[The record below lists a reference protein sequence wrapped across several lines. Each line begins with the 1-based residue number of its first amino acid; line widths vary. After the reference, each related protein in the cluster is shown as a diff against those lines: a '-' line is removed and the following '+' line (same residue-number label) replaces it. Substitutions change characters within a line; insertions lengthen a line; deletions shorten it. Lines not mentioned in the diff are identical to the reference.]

1 MPLYDI
7 RCNRSG
13 QTFERMI
20 KLKDFEAPIYCACN
34 SSAARLI
41 SKPRFTVD
49 QTDYACPVTGKRIAS
64 KHEHEENLKQ
74 QNCRVLEPGETE
86 SATKKRAAD
95 DEVLDKKI
103 EETVEREIEA
113 YSSEKKEK
121 LHNELV
127 HGGLDVE
134 VVRQ

>member
-1 MPLYDI
+1 MPLYDFKCE
-7 RCNRSG
+7 RG
-13 QTFERMI
+13 HTFERQV
-20 KLKDFEAPIYCACN
+20 KLANFEDIQTCDCGAI
-34 SSAARLI
+34 SIRLI

-49 QTDYACPVTGKRIAS
+49 QTDYACPITGKRIAS

-86 SATKKRAAD
+86 SATRKRAAD